1 MKEADLTP
9 TFTFYKNI
17 IQQSGVKV
25 WDLDIASSFY
35 NYKRIIQYL

>member
-9 TFTFYKNI
+9 TFTFKNI
-17 IQQSGVKV
+17 IQQPGVKV